1 MKILTW
7 NILAS
12 EWVKKSYYPTVKDH
26 SLFEEDKRIKII
38 IKKIKEI
45 HADIVMLQEVMEQEY
60 DTIYKQFHKE
70 YHCSSLRTI
79 QWSKSKTS
87 SGNVTL
93 LKKAMFKKWSEIP
106 IDYGIYVNADNL
118 SIFNVHLD
126 DVSPAKRRK
135 QLSDIRPFL
144 EKEKYAVI
152 AGDFNQAYKKGTK
165 LYEIPNFTVHNE
177 CNTYFVEKNMN
188 IDNIL
193 TKGFMETSNSCMY
206 VPQSV
211 EEGLQLYGSDHIPVI
226 ANVY

>member
-1 MKILTW
+1 
-7 NILAS
+7 
-12 EWVKKSYYPTVKDH
+12 
-26 SLFEEDKRIKII
+26 
-38 IKKIKEI
+38 
-45 HADIVMLQEVMEQEY
+45 MLQEVMEQEY